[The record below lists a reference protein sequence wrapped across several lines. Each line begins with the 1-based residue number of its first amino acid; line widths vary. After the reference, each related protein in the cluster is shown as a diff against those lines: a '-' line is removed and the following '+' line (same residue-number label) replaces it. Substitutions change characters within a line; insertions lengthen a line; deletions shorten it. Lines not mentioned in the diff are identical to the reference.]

1 MRFLPGASRSGTV
14 FAAVLLTTQTAWGN
28 GTPPSPAPIT
38 NPRTLDCQGDLDP
51 VNRALAAPQT
61 DREKIGTLL
70 LKARLLRDDRTR
82 KTARNEGMVAL
93 DAGISKAVEAE
104 GRYPEKPWPW
114 ALEAMLDLVK
124 TQYQGFPKGMSV
136 AARASR
142 ANKKALE
149 LGPNDPEANLS
160 KGIEFYYK
168 PWFVGGSFVKALDRF
183 RKAEDA
189 DPTNPRILSWTGL
202 AYLALDRDRRGFSL
216 LKKASD
222 LCPGNPI
229 YARRLRTRR
238 PR

>member
-1 MRFLPGASRSGTV
+1 MLFLPVASRSGTV
-14 FAAVLLTTQTAWGN
+14 FAAVLLTAQATWGN
-28 GTPPSPAPIT
+28 VPPTSPAPVP
-38 NPRTLDCQGDLDP
+38 NPRTLDCQGNLDS
-51 VNRALAAPQT
+51 VIRALEVSQT
-61 DREKIGTLL
+61 DRKKIGTLL
-70 LKARLLRDDRTR
+70 LKARLLRDDRSR
-82 KTARNEGMVAL
+82 KNARSEGMAAL
-93 DAGISKAVEAE
+93 DEGLSKALEAE
-104 GRYPEKPWPW
+104 VRYPTKSWPW

-124 TQYQGFPKGMSV
+124 TQYLGFPKGMSV
-136 AARASR
+136 ATRASR

-149 LGPNDPEANLS
+149 LEPDDPEANLS
-160 KGIEFYYK
+160 KGIEYYYK

-183 RKAEDA
+183 RKARNA

-202 AYLALDRDRRGFSL
+202 AYLAVDRDRRGFAL